1 MLLAIVI
8 NGSLKR
14 TLTNLIL
21 LSKGDPVYNCFLEQ
35 VNLSSTIKSKPLRNK
50 VRCWPTESQQDPSG
64 SFDEMCMVQLV
75 WLCEPS
81 KSHHISGSIFSLR
94 E

>member
-1 MLLAIVI
+1 MPLAIVI
-8 NGSLKR
+8 NVSLKR

-21 LSKGDPVYNCFLEQ
+21 LSKGDPVYNSFLEQ
-35 VNLSSTIKSKPLRNK
+35 VNLSFTVKSKPLRNK
-50 VRCWPTESQQDPSG
+50 VSCWLTESLQDPSR
-64 SFDEMCMVQLV
+64 SFDVMCMVQLV
-75 WLCEPS
+75 WLCEPN